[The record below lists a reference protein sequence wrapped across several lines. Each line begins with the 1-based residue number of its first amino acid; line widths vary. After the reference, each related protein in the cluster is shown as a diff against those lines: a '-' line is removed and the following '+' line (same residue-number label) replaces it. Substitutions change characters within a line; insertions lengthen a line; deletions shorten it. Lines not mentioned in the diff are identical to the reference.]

1 MSISAVPRK
10 PVAKKTLLFVRIS
23 NKHRVCLNPKSLKT
37 MAWFVS
43 GKCDINQKVQTSDLP
58 NFLKNIE
65 EEACCQ
71 INYIRVNNIQN
82 TIKIKQYH

>member
-1 MSISAVPRK
+1 
-10 PVAKKTLLFVRIS
+10 
-23 NKHRVCLNPKSLKT
+23 

-43 GKCDINQKVQTSDLP
+43 GKCDINQKAQTSDLP

-71 INYIRVNNIQN
+71 INNIRVNNIQN